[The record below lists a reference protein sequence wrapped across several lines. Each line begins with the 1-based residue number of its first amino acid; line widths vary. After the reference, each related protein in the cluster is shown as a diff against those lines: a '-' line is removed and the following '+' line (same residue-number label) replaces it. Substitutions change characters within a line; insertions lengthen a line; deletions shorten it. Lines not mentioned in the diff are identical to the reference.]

1 MKFEP
6 CKLSTSTF
14 LIDITRPNITF
25 KVFQSLD
32 TCHLSQNNRQ
42 YGTQIFSIP
51 IYKKE
56 LKVSLSSRDIQA
68 QILCNIK
75 RLFHGFTSL
84 FLPSTEIKI
93 SLIDVLT
100 LISNTHLRYHELI
113 KYHYSEFIVQRN

>member
-56 LKVSLSSRDIQA
+56 LKVFLLETYKHKYSATLKDYFMDLQA
-68 QILCNIK
+68 YFYLQLK
-75 RLFHGFTSL
+75 
-84 FLPSTEIKI
+84 
-93 SLIDVLT
+93 
-100 LISNTHLRYHELI
+100 
-113 KYHYSEFIVQRN
+113 

>member
-6 CKLSTSTF
+6 CKLSTSTV
-14 LIDITRPNITF
+14 LIDITHPNITF

-32 TCHLSQNNRQ
+32 ICHLSQNNGQ
-42 YGTQIFSIP
+42 YGTQMFSIP

-56 LKVSLSSRDIQA
+56 LKVSLTSTDIQA

-93 SLIDVLT
+93 SVIDVLT
-100 LISNTHLRYHELI
+100 LISNTQDI
-113 KYHYSEFIVQRN
+113 MN